1 MRSALALGIIALTC
15 CCCNK
20 ATADDANVRHTNSPS
35 SVADLWRIPGLTA
48 EPVSESI
55 YVVSDRIVQSLA
67 ACKEVV
73 KAVSD
78 GTGPVVSDQRQF
90 ARARVLSVEGGQ
102 ARWKVTIYQAYSH
115 QGALEIARS
124 FFVLNSLR
132 AYPNLEWDGKKIGN
146 VSAGHH
152 QRGMAD
158 KPYVGAVFVRGNV
171 AIQIQ
176 NAGVAI
182 HAEESEGKIHAD
194 PRQVAALL
202 DAYLL
207 DEPKAPDDAAKVAAI
222 TVALEKP
229 GESGADGS
237 RVDAPTAGMTYRLKL
252 SPQAK
257 MVGEGASAAP
267 SSDDVSG
274 DRGRSVD
281 ASELRIHATHADIV
295 GQADGAI
302 LIKFLAAGRQTV
314 KCYYIGSEGNMVA
327 RGEVAVDVKGA
338 SPLPVVAIVV
348 VLLIV
353 LAMLAM
359 VRRVRRNCRR
369 YHA

>member
-1 MRSALALGIIALTC
+1 M
-15 CCCNK
+15 K
-20 ATADDANVRHTNSPS
+20 
-35 SVADLWRIPGLTA
+35 SV
-48 EPVSESI
+48 
-55 YVVSDRIVQSLA
+55 Y
-67 ACKEVV
+67 
-73 KAVSD
+73 
-78 GTGPVVSDQRQF
+78 
-90 ARARVLSVEGGQ
+90 
-102 ARWKVTIYQAYSH
+102 
-115 QGALEIARS
+115 
-124 FFVLNSLR
+124 FF
-132 AYPNLEWDGKKIGN
+132 
-146 VSAGHH
+146 
-152 QRGMAD
+152 
-158 KPYVGAVFVRGNV
+158 
-171 AIQIQ
+171 
-176 NAGVAI
+176 
-182 HAEESEGKIHAD
+182 
-194 PRQVAALL
+194 
-202 DAYLL
+202 
-207 DEPKAPDDAAKVAAI
+207 
-222 TVALEKP
+222 
-229 GESGADGS
+229 